1 MAIQIGNYNFE
12 GPFSSVDG
20 LRNTSGVYAILGSNQ
35 ARQFTV
41 LDIGESATLR
51 DRVGSHDRHDQ
62 WRQCGY
68 RTLFAAA
75 LYTDAHS
82 RMRIESELRT
92 AYQPPCGIR

>member
-12 GPFSSVDG
+12 GPFSSVEA

-35 ARQFTV
+35 PQQFAV
-41 LDIGESATLR
+41 LDVGESATLR
-51 DRVGSHDRHDQ
+51 DRVGSHDRQNH

-68 RTLFAAA
+68 LTLFAAA

-82 RMRIESELRT
+82 RMRIESELRVK
-92 AYQPPCGIR
+92 YQPPCGIR